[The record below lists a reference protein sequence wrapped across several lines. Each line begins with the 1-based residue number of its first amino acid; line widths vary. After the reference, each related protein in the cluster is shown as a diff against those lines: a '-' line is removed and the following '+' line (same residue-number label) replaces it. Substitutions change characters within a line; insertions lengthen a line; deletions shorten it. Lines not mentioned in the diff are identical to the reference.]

1 MEETEQLDTQLET
14 GNISSSLSD
23 LEWVLKCID
32 GFNFTDGNVTDGN
45 VTDGNATDRNVTDGK
60 KGSKDNQELCNRCLA
75 VGDLGPILEICS
87 NARKAVS

>member
-32 GFNFTDGNVTDGN
+32 GLNFTDGNVTDGN
-45 VTDGNATDRNVTDGK
+45 VTDGNVTDGK